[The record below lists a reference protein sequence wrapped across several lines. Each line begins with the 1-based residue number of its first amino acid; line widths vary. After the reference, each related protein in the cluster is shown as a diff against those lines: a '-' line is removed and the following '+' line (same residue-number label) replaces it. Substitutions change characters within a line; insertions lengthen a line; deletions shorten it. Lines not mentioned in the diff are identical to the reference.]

1 MTQTPAEF
9 FSQHPVQDVEC
20 LFADLTGI
28 GRGKSLPAKAF
39 AAGQDL
45 RVARAICATTLNRDW
60 LPELYADGDPD
71 LRLVPVAGSL
81 RPVPWASP
89 PRALALHDCFDLD
102 GKPTAFAPRNVLKR
116 VLALYESRGWEPVVA
131 PEIEFYL
138 FALNPDPSQPFAAP
152 MGRDG
157 RSECGPN
164 AYTLDALEGQG
175 AFFTELASALQVLG
189 VRTDTWL
196 HEVGVSQ
203 FEINLVHG
211 PALEVAD
218 QAFLF
223 KRAVREVA
231 LRHGLLAVFMAK
243 PIEGD
248 EGSSMHVHQSVVD
261 VHTRTNIFSAA
272 DGSATALFENFI
284 AGQQAVL
291 PQLLPMLCP
300 TVNSFRRFSPHAES
314 PANLQWGY
322 DHRLAGLRVPP
333 SVPQARRLETRLA
346 GADTNPYLV
355 MAATLAAGWHGLD
368 QQLQASSPV
377 PAGEAPATLD
387 PALVYNLPEALSR
400 MQGSALARQLLGEEF
415 VRIFVGTKQMECEH
429 FDRHI
434 TPWER
439 QWLVGQV

>member
-1 MTQTPAEF
+1 MNPSSAEF
-9 FSQHPVQDVEC
+9 FSQNPVQDVEC
-20 LFADLTGI
+20 LFADITGV
-28 GRGKSLPAKAF
+28 GRGKSLPARAF

-45 RVARAICATTLNRDW
+45 RVARAIAATSLTRDW
-60 LPELYADGDPD
+60 VPELYAAGDPD
-71 LRLVPVAGSL
+71 LRLVPIPGSL
-81 RPVPWASP
+81 RLVPWAHP
-89 PRALALHDCFDLD
+89 PRALALHDCQDLD
-102 GKPTAFAPRNVLKR
+102 GAPTPFAPRNVLKR
-116 VLALYESRGWEPVVA
+116 VLARYAERGWVPVVA

-138 FALNPDPSQPFAAP
+138 FALNPDPSQAFAAP
-152 MGRDG
+152 VGRDG
-157 RSECGPN
+157 RRECGPD
-164 AYTLDALEGQG
+164 AYTLGALESYSP
-175 AFFTELASALQVLG
+175 FFAELAHALQVLG
-189 VRTDTWL
+189 VRTDTLL

-261 VHTRTNIFSAA
+261 VQTGANIFSQE
-272 DGSATALFENFI
+272 DGSATARFEHFI
-284 AGQQAVL
+284 AGQQIVL
-291 PQLLPMLCP
+291 PDLLPLLCP

-314 PANLQWGY
+314 PANVQWGY
-322 DHRLAGLRVPP
+322 DHRLAGIRVPP
-333 SVPQARRLETRLA
+333 SSPEARRVETRLA

-355 MAATLAAGWHGLD
+355 IAATLAAGWHGLENE
-368 QQLQASSPV
+368 LSASAPV
-377 PAGEAPATLD
+377 AAGEAPATLD
-387 PALVYNLPEALSR
+387 PALVYSLPQALAR
-400 MQGSALARQLLGEEF
+400 MQGSALAAQLLGEEF

-434 TPWER
+434 TAWER
-439 QWLVGQV
+439 QWLVGQC